1 MKKLTF
7 SIFLVLICF
16 GLMSFGQSRDAL
28 EKERRELE
36 NNIKLTNE
44 LLKQTRTSA
53 SASLNELVILNNQ
66 IQKREN
72 LIKVINNDIQLLNR
86 RIANYNQNIEQ
97 LSKELDELKSSYARM
112 IYYAYRNQS
121 SYQRLMFIFSSRDF
135 NQAYLRLKYLQQYA
149 RHRQIQAEKIVE
161 TSNELNQKVAE
172 MEAQKAVQQRLL
184 AEERIEIELLS
195 KAKSQQNQ
203 TIERLKKQENDLK
216 KQLTNHQKAIQ
227 ALDNAISRII
237 EEERKKAEERAK
249 AEGRP
254 VTKEY
259 TLTPEEKALSRN
271 FAGNKGK
278 LPWPVERGVIT
289 AGFGERA
296 HPVLPRIKIQNN
308 GIDIAT
314 VAGAKARSVF
324 EGTVSRV
331 IYVPGSN
338 YAVILRHGEYL
349 SVYSNLSE
357 VFVKNGQK
365 VTTKEDLGIVFTTD
379 QEKKT
384 ELNLQIWHGTNK
396 LNPAEWI
403 VKQR

>member
-1 MKKLTF
+1 MKKLVF
-7 SIFLVLICF
+7 SWFLVNLLSVLIVF
-16 GLMSFGQSRDAL
+16 SQSRGDL

-36 NNIKLTNE
+36 NNIRLTTE
-44 LLKQTRTSA
+44 LLKETKSSA
-53 SASLNELVILNNQ
+53 AASLNQLVILNNQ
-66 IQKREN
+66 IKKREN
-72 LIKVINNDIQLLNR
+72 LIRIINSDIQLLNR
-86 RIANYNQNIEQ
+86 RIATYNKNIEE
-97 LSKELDELKSSYARM
+97 LTKELKELKDSYARM
-112 IYYAYRNQS
+112 IYYAFRNQS
-121 SYQRLMFIFSSRDF
+121 SYQRLMFVFSSNDF

-161 TSNELNQKVAE
+161 TSNDLNKKILE
-172 MEAQKAVQQRLL
+172 MEEQRAIQQGLL

-195 KAKSQQNQ
+195 SEKTQQNQ
-203 TIERLKKQENDLK
+203 MVDRLKKQEKDLT
-216 KQLTNHQKAIQ
+216 KQLTEHHKAIK
-227 ALDNAISRII
+227 ALDNMISRII
-237 EEERKKAEERAK
+237 EEERKKAEEKAK

-254 VTKEY
+254 VSKEF

-271 FAGNKGK
+271 FANNKGK
-278 LPWPVERGVIT
+278 LPWPVERGIIT

-296 HPVLPRIKIQNN
+296 HPILPRIKIQNN

-314 VAGAKARSVF
+314 VEGAKARAVF

-331 IYVPGSN
+331 IFVPGSN

-349 SVYSNLSE
+349 SVYSNLAE
-357 VFVKNGQK
+357 VSVKNGQK
-365 VTTKEDLGIVFTTD
+365 LSTKDEIGVVYTNT
-379 QEKKT
+379 QHSKT

>member
-1 MKKLTF
+1 
-7 SIFLVLICF
+7 
-16 GLMSFGQSRDAL
+16 MSFGQSRDAL